1 MPGINRGSSLC
12 IIPPL
17 ELQVVSQSVA
27 QVFIRGLR
35 NLEPFEEASVATIG
49 NFDGVHLGHQAV
61 LSQLKSNANR
71 LGLPALAMIFE
82 PHPREFFE
90 GEQAPPRLMS
100 LRDKVETMWSLGV
113 DRVLCLQFNSR
124 LRSMTAREFVE
135 DVLVKRLHIRCL
147 IVGDDFRF
155 GCDRSGNVDML
166 QAAGRQH
173 GFEVLDADTY
183 EYQNARVSSTR
194 IRKALATGDFELA
207 KTLLSRPYRI
217 SGRVIH
223 GQKLGRQLNMPTA
236 NISLQGIK
244 PPVHGV
250 YVALLTVQGA
260 LSNALPA
267 VVNVGAK
274 PTVAGDIMPLLEAH
288 VLDWSGD
295 LYGKRVHV
303 EFLHKIRNEQRF
315 SSKDALQQQLFRDR
329 DYACSYFAQEG
340 A

>member
-1 MPGINRGSSLC
+1 
-12 IIPPL
+12 
-17 ELQVVSQSVA
+17 
-27 QVFIRGLR
+27 
-35 NLEPFEEASVATIG
+35 VATIG

-61 LSQLKSNANR
+61 LSQLKSNAAR

-90 GEQAPPRLMS
+90 GNDAPARLMS
-100 LRDKVETMWSLGV
+100 LRDKVETMWALGV

-124 LRSMTAREFVE
+124 LRSMTARQFVE
-135 DVLVKRLHIRCL
+135 DVLVERLDIRCL

-155 GCDRSGNVDML
+155 GCDRSGNVEML
-166 QAAGRQH
+166 QSAGQRH

-194 IRKALATGDFELA
+194 IRKALAEGEFELA
-207 KTLLSRPYRI
+207 QTLLSRPYSI
-217 SGRVIH
+217 SGKVIH
-223 GQKLGRQLNMPTA
+223 GRKLGRQLDMPTA
-236 NISLQGIK
+236 NISLQGMK
-244 PPVHGV
+244 PPVQGV
-250 YVALLTVQGA
+250 YVARLSVSGTISEA
-260 LSNALPA
+260 LLPA

-288 VLDWSGD
+288 VLNWSGD

-303 EFLHKIRNEQRF
+303 EFLEKIRDEQRF
-315 SSKDALQQQLFRDR
+315 SGKEALQQQLFRDR

-340 A
+340 AQPIETHD